1 MVKFHTGSEYF
12 RNRIILI
19 LKNKSA
25 NLQTEGRTGENPVP
39 TVKVRMGKEKNMSRL
54 TSSNKLRRIVLVAV
68 FGALAYA
75 LMLVIHFKVSFLT
88 LDLKDAV
95 ITLSGL
101 YFGPGAALSLS
112 LLVPLLELISV
123 SDTGIYGFLMN
134 FISTATLSVTASLI
148 YRYKRSLLG
157 AIIALLSAAAATVG
171 VMMLFNLW
179 VTPYYMGVPVQTVKS
194 MIPTLLLPFNTV
206 KSCMNVG
213 FVLLLYKPI
222 SAVMQRM
229 KLIEKH
235 SQQQKIDW
243 KTIAVAVLA
252 LTLIAVS
259 LGIVFGVLGGS
270 FEWR

>member
-1 MVKFHTGSEYF
+1 
-12 RNRIILI
+12 
-19 LKNKSA
+19 
-25 NLQTEGRTGENPVP
+25 
-39 TVKVRMGKEKNMSRL
+39 MSRL
-54 TSSNKLRRIVLVAV
+54 NSSNKLRRVVLVAV

-88 LDLKDAV
+88 LDIKDAV
-95 ITLSGL
+95 ITLAGL

-112 LLVPLLELISV
+112 VLVPLLELISV
-123 SDTGIYGFLMN
+123 SDTGVYGFLMN

-148 YRYKRSLLG
+148 YRYKRSLMG

-179 VTPYYMGVPVQTVKS
+179 ITPYYMGVEVETVKA

-222 SAVMQRM
+222 STVMQRM

-235 SQQQKIDW
+235 SQQQKLDW
-243 KTIAVAVLA
+243 RTLAVAGLA
-252 LTLIAVS
+252 LAMIAAS

-270 FEWR
+270 FAWH